1 MLCCTIELKSVT
13 ASFRNPEFQNFHKS
27 FPLPPPT
34 ALIGLVGAALGLP
47 PRQTQDFLDTNG
59 FKAGVSGKGHGMTQ
73 DLWKYDRLSGT
84 GSSIILR
91 ELYVHNHYWLTFG
104 SENHEAVEQLKQAF
118 DSPFYA
124 LTLGQSDSL
133 AKVVCTRLTDEIV
146 DGQTLENTL
155 VEGDIV
161 PLILEQVLYGGTFSL
176 SLSTADPIA
185 YQLPTRFTY
194 KSDYGMRTVSERKL
208 FSFVGPRVTFQN
220 RAFSGVQVGD
230 VFVPLF
236 TL

>member
-34 ALIGLVGAALGLP
+34 ALIGLLGAAMGFS
-47 PRQTQDFLDTNG
+47 PRMAQEFVETNG
-59 FKAGVSGKGHGMTQ
+59 LQAGVSGKGEGMTR

-91 ELYVHNHYWLTFG
+91 EMYVNNHYRLVFG
-104 SENHEAVEQLKQAF
+104 SENHAAIEQLKQAF
-118 DSPFYA
+118 DSPVYA

-133 AKVVCTRLTDEIV
+133 AKVLQTTLTEAIT

-161 PLILEQVLYGGTFSL
+161 PAILEQVLYGGTFSL
-176 SLSTADPIA
+176 SISTADPVA
-185 YQLPTRFTY
+185 YRLPTRFLY
-194 KSDYGMRTVSERKL
+194 KSDYGMRTVARREL
-208 FSFVGPRVTFQN
+208 FSFVGPKVTFKN
-220 RAFSGVQVGD
+220 RTFSGVNVTG
-230 VFVPLF
+230 VFVPFFNL
-236 TL
+236 

>member
-1 MLCCTIELKSVT
+1 MLCCTLELISVT

-34 ALIGLVGAALGLP
+34 ALIGLAGAALGYS
-47 PRQTQDFLDTNG
+47 PRQAQEFLDTNG
-59 FKAGVSGKGHGMTQ
+59 FLAGVSGKGEGMTR

-91 ELYVHNHYWLTFG
+91 ELYVNTHYWLVFG
-104 SENHEAVEQLKQAF
+104 SEKHAAVEQLKHAF
-118 DSPFYA
+118 DRPVYA

-133 AKVVCTRLTDEIV
+133 AKVVRTTLTDTIT

-161 PLILEQVLYGGTFSL
+161 PAILEQVLYGGTFSL

-185 YQLPTRFTY
+185 YQLPTRFAY
-194 KSDYGMRTVSERKL
+194 KSDYGMRTVAKRKL
-208 FSFVGPRVTFQN
+208 FSFVGPRVTLKN
-220 RAFSGVQVGD
+220 RTFSGVQIGD